1 MNVMLMTTMGMKIML
16 LVMVR
21 LWAYLE
27 LNFLRFWVLTSN
39 IIFMVFIFFFPEFS
53 VSLVVDKI
61 DIYSV
66 FLC

>member
-27 LNFLRFWVLTSN
+27 LNFLRFWVLSSN

>member
-1 MNVMLMTTMGMKIML
+1 MNVMLMTTMGMKIMM

>member
-27 LNFLRFWVLTSN
+27 LNFFRFWVLTSN